1 MRAISRRH
9 LAGLLEKLTHLDS
22 ALHQGENGSVWRD
35 ENMNEAPWHFAVFV
49 LATFL
54 LLPLGAN
61 AQTERS
67 SSKPEA
73 TNKSAKAV
81 KAPAMPPLQ
90 SVTLQSTAEAAR
102 KAAEEASARA
112 LGQEKVSKNSKQ
124 PGASELTDGAVL
136 EFHPTTNP
144 PSAGSGGFHEKNH
157 KNSVLKNI
165 HGSAYGA
172 AASAAGR
179 ASAEGGAV
187 GADSR
192 NGKVNI
198 YVEGEHAQTN
208 NPAPH

>member
-1 MRAISRRH
+1 MRAISHHPLEER
-9 LAGLLEKLTHLDS
+9 LEKLTHLDS
-22 ALHQGENGSVWRD
+22 ALLQGENGSVWRD
-35 ENMNEAPWHFAVFV
+35 GNMNKAPWYIAVFV
-49 LATFL
+49 LATSL
-54 LLPLGAN
+54 LLPLGAK
-61 AQTERS
+61 AQTEKS

-73 TNKSAKAV
+73 NKKSAMAV
-81 KAPAMPPLQ
+81 KAPAKPPLQ
-90 SVTLQSTAEAAR
+90 SLTLQTTAEAAR
-102 KAAEEASARA
+102 KVAEEASAKA
-112 LGQEKVSKNSKQ
+112 LGQEKASKNSNQ
-124 PGASELTDGAVL
+124 PSASEMKDGAVL
-136 EFHPTTNP
+136 EFHPTTTP
-144 PSAGSGGFHEKNH
+144 PSAGSGGFQEKDH

-172 AASAAGR
+172 AASAAGS